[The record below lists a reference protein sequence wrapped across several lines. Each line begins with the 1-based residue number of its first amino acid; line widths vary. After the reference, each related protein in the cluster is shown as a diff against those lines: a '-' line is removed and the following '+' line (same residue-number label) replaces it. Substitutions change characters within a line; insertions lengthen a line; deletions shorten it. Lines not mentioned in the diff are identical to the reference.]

1 MSNDRTKILDKV
13 YGAKT
18 AEELEAG
25 YDDWA
30 KTYDDDLQRFGYRLP
45 AIVTGLCGRY
55 VTQDSAP
62 LLDAGCGTGLIG
74 DALHV
79 LGYDHLIGIDI
90 STGMLQAA
98 REKHAY
104 RELRRMILGNPLD
117 FEDNKFAA
125 TFAVGVITIGHA
137 PADALDE
144 LIRVTRS
151 GGYLIFSI
159 RVDREP
165 ETGYLA
171 KLDDLERQHQWHRIA
186 MTAAFQSLPLAEP
199 EVEHRVCVYQA
210 IDTPF

>member
-1 MSNDRTKILDKV
+1 MSSHFTKILDSV

-55 VTQDSAP
+55 ISRDAAP
-62 LLDAGCGTGLIG
+62 ILDAGCGTGLIG
-74 DALHV
+74 DALHL
-79 LGYDHLIGIDI
+79 LGYEYLVGIDM
-90 STGMLQAA
+90 SAGMLRVA
-98 REKHAY
+98 RDKHTY
-104 RELRRMILGNPLD
+104 RELRRMILGNPLG
-117 FEDNKFAA
+117 FEDSKFAA
-125 TFAVGVITIGHA
+125 TFAIGVITIGHA
-137 PADALDE
+137 TADAFDE

-165 ETGYLA
+165 ETGYLD
-171 KLDDLERQHQWHRIA
+171 KLDALEHERRWRR
-186 MTAAFQSLPLAEP
+186 MEVTAPLQSLPLAEP
-199 EVEHRVCVYQA
+199 EIMHRVCVYQA
-210 IDTPF
+210 T

>member
-1 MSNDRTKILDKV
+1 MTNHRTEILDRV
-13 YGAKT
+13 YSAKT
-18 AEELEAG
+18 VEELEAG

-55 VTQDSAP
+55 VSRDSVP

-74 DALHV
+74 DALHL
-79 LGYDHLIGIDI
+79 LGYERLVGIDM
-90 STGMLQAA
+90 STGMLRVA
-98 REKHAY
+98 RDKHTY
-104 RELRRMILGNPLD
+104 RELHRMILGSPLD
-117 FEDNKFAA
+117 FEDSKFAA

-137 PADALDE
+137 PADAFDE

-165 ETGYLA
+165 ETGYLD
-171 KLDDLERQHQWHRIA
+171 KLDALEHQQRWRRTE
-186 MTAAFQSLPLAEP
+186 MTTPFQSLPLAEP
-199 EVEHRVCVYQA
+199 EVMHRVCVYQA
-210 IDTPF
+210 N